1 METYVEFLN
10 RINSF
15 EKKELVLGERFE
27 WTSLSKKVNADN
39 SFRSFFGDTVV
50 FSLSDDVK
58 SELNKLTDIL
68 YSAAPSCFCERLVPH
83 TFHMTLHD
91 LSNSPVLGDVAEDM
105 FRNELKIVEIKKAL
119 SAREIAPIKM
129 KSNYIFNMVNTSL
142 VLGLY
147 PATEND
153 HRRLTELY
161 SIFDC
166 VKKLNYPLTPHI
178 TLAYYNINGFDAK
191 AAKALEAAVN
201 SLNNKLNLQFT
212 LGALYYQKFTSM
224 NDYVDIIDL
233 LNTHS

>member
-1 METYVEFLN
+1 MESYVEFLD

-15 EKKELVLGERFE
+15 EKKELVLGESFNCNP
-27 WTSLSKKVNADN
+27 SLPKKVNADN
-39 SFRSFFGDTVV
+39 SFRNFFGDTVV

-58 SELNKLTDIL
+58 TELNNITETL
-68 YSAAPSCFCERLVPH
+68 YRAAPQCFCERLVPH

-91 LSNSPVLGDVAEDM
+91 LSNSPTLGDVAEDM

-119 SAREIAPIKM
+119 SAREIAPVKM

-147 PATEND
+147 PATEDD

-161 SIFDC
+161 SIFDG
-166 VKKLNYPLTPHI
+166 VKKLSYPLTPHI

-191 AAKALEAAVN
+191 AAKALETAVN
-201 SLNNKLNLQFT
+201 SLNNDLNLQFT

-224 NDYVDIIDL
+224 NDYIDIVDL
-233 LNTHS
+233 LIA